1 MGDKNQTVVA
11 KTPAYDTKVF
21 AKPPWGALV
30 HLNLEGNRL
39 HYNFRSGKFA
49 GEPGDA
55 GQVEI
60 SGVQEG
66 DFIAYGISA
75 GKDDERNQ
83 NSGPRRVVLAED
95 GTLAYS
101 EKLEMSVVRE
111 ELKAKRK
118 TGHVYDSERALATG
132 RVISLENKFG
142 VTDEGKADM
151 VARQAAYAQ
160 KQADYRAAKKA
171 EAAGAAEPEAEGA
184 EEPGADW

>member
-11 KTPAYDTKVF
+11 KTPEYDTKVF

-39 HYNFRSGKFA
+39 HYNFRSGKYT
-49 GEPGDA
+49 GEPGEA

-60 SGVQEG
+60 AAAQEG

-75 GKDDERNQ
+75 GKDDDRNQ
-83 NSGPRRVVLAED
+83 NSGPRRVSVGED
-95 GTLAYS
+95 GTLVFS

-132 RVISLENKFG
+132 RVISLKNKFG
-142 VTDEGKADM
+142 VTDEGETDM
-151 VARQAAYAQ
+151 RTRQAAYAQ
-160 KQADYRAAKKA
+160 KQADYRASKKA
-171 EAAGAAEPEAEGA
+171 EAAEAAEPEAEAA
-184 EEPGADW
+184 EEPGSDW